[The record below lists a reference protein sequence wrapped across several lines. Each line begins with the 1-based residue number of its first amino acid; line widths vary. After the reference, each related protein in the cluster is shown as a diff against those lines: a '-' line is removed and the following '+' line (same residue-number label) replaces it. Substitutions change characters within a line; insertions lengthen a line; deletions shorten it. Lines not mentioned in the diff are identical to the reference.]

1 MCYIH
6 LFWQCYSYCVRMCKA
21 ESLQICR
28 KKLEN
33 MVLKMGWIIDSNLE
47 CIQQKITDRLT
58 DWLLISDKDK
68 DKHRHKHKKHW
79 ERFRDFVTI

>member
-1 MCYIH
+1 M
-6 LFWQCYSYCVRMCKA
+6 LFLLCTDVQSGKFADLSQEAWKYGA
-21 ESLQICR
+21 
-28 KKLEN
+28 
-33 MVLKMGWIIDSNLE
+33 KMGWE